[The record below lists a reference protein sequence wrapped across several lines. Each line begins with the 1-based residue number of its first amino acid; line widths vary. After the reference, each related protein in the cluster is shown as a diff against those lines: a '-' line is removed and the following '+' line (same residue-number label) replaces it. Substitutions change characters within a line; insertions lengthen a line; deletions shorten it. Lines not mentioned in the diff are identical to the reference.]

1 MICTPKFNMKFLL
14 DTHVFIWMDQ
24 DPQQLSTKVTEI
36 LAGPQYIILM
46 SIVSVW
52 EMQIKI
58 RKGKLTL
65 SVPLEQIVESEIE
78 VNDLKVLPVELS
90 HIWALGKLENYH
102 QDPFDRLLI
111 AQSIAENIPLLSRD
125 EVFDL
130 YPVRR
135 LW

>member
-1 MICTPKFNMKFLL
+1 MKFLL

-24 DPQQLSTKVTEI
+24 DPQKLSGPVTDI
-36 LAGPQYIILM
+36 LAEPDSIVLM

-65 SVPLEQIVESEIE
+65 SVPLEEIVESEIE
-78 VNDLKVLPVELS
+78 VNDLEVLPVELS
-90 HIWALGKLENYH
+90 HIWELGRLENHH

-125 EVFDL
+125 EIFDL
-130 YPVRR
+130 YPVQR